1 MFGRVTVLRV
11 SQFFKKY
18 LGDNAL
24 LGNTWAIF
32 SNSQRGG
39 KIFN

>member
-1 MFGRVTVLRV
+1 MFGRATISRV
-11 SQFFKKY
+11 NQFFKKY

-32 SNSQRGG
+32 
-39 KIFN
+39 